1 VCVRGGQKH
10 WLHLLDVFPE
20 RYAEGAAQT
29 PQPAP
34 AGRPDRMN
42 IEPTPSGYRAIGRLA
57 EQEQAR
63 YARLADRLARLL
75 DAAQRADRDDDDVA
89 AR

>member
-1 VCVRGGQKH
+1 
-10 WLHLLDVFPE
+10 
-20 RYAEGAAQT
+20 
-29 PQPAP
+29 
-34 AGRPDRMN
+34 MN

-89 AR
+89 VR